1 MARAFIRANSII
13 ERLKNRFQTNTPTV
27 ANNYNYSYNQINT
40 ISEEHVT
47 LYYIYE

>member
-27 ANNYNYSYNQINT
+27 ANNYNYNQINT

-47 LYYIYE
+47 PYYINE